1 MEIRPDTILARRVR
15 GFYGRA
21 GALFLVLSLLSAPL
35 SLVLDGPEMLA
46 PGAAVGLFLL
56 GCGLWA
62 RAYSGGIPERMTLEG
77 DRLRIVW
84 PDGKTNLLPLD
95 DLMIGKRGLLA
106 GSRWVAFYAKFRG
119 SPYEPLYDARALG
132 PLLLRVPEAGAVE
145 FFLEGLKRGA
155 LVCWAQALIWAGAAA
170 AVAARTQFF
179 Y

>member
-1 MEIRPDTILARRVR
+1 MEIRPNAILARRVR
-15 GFYGRA
+15 GLYGPS

-35 SLVLDGPEMLA
+35 SLVLDGPKMLA
-46 PGAAVGLFLL
+46 PGAAVGLLML

-62 RAYSGGIPERMTLEG
+62 RAYSGGIPECMTLEG

-84 PDGKTNLLPLD
+84 PDGKIDLLPLD

-119 SPYEPLYDARALG
+119 RPYEPLYDAQALG
-132 PLLLRVPEAGAVE
+132 PLFLRAPEAGAVE

-155 LVCWAQALIWAGAAA
+155 LMCWGQALIWTGAAA
-170 AVAARTQFF
+170 AIAARMAIL
-179 Y
+179 